1 MIEFANPIWLWAYL
15 IIPLVISIYVYRFIR
30 KKQPALI
37 FSETASFKNLPGN
50 NKQHLHWLD
59 LLLFVLGLAC
69 LIYALARPQEQ
80 LTTVE
85 RNAEGIDIVLA
96 LDISSSMKAE
106 DLKPNRFEAA
116 REVAKEFID
125 KRISD
130 RIGLVSFAMQ
140 SFTVCPPTLD
150 YRLLKELIN
159 EVEMGVIQD
168 GTAIGMGI
176 ATSVNR
182 LKDSEA
188 KSKVI
193 ILLTDGQNN
202 AGEIDPVTAA
212 DIALAYDIKIYTI
225 GAGTRG
231 TAPYPVDDPIFGRRY
246 RNIQVDIDEDMLERV
261 AELTGGKYYRA
272 TDSQELLRIYQEI
285 DTLERTKVE
294 EIIYTD
300 YTDLYHIYLVLSLLL
315 MASQFLLR
323 QLVLRSIVEV

>member
-212 DIALAYDIKIYTI
+212 DLALAYDIKIYTI

-300 YTDLYHIYLVLSLLL
+300 YTDLYHIYLV
-315 MASQFLLR
+315 
-323 QLVLRSIVEV
+323 